1 MHIRTY
7 VYAHVHVYMHVSM
20 HVTVYETVYIYELR
34 KARKNTAS
42 MRSLTQNPKSPNS
55 KP

>member
-1 MHIRTY
+1 
-7 VYAHVHVYMHVSM
+7 M
-20 HVTVYETVYIYELR
+20 HVTVYETVSVVDVDVDVCVYIYELR
-34 KARKNTAS
+34 KARKNTGS